1 MADIDLGSVA
11 VALARPLRISPWRD
25 ADSTQQPAR
34 DHANLTLLNGLA
46 ALDWPTGEHLA
57 HQDDAPQ
64 LQRLEAKL
72 DLGLQL
78 LAQLLGNQ
86 TALPPTQSLLLSA
99 QALAWRDPNPPPADD
114 LHLELFIDARIPQPL
129 QLKGRLDR
137 QDGDYWIVRF
147 CAVPDAVQDG
157 LDRAVFRWH
166 RRQVQAGQT
175 SLPSS

>member
-1 MADIDLGSVA
+1 MADFDLGSVA
-11 VALARPLRISPWRD
+11 VELTRPLRISPWRD
-25 ADSTQQPAR
+25 ADSAQQPAR

-57 HQDDAPQ
+57 AQDHNPQ
-64 LQRLEAKL
+64 LQRLEAKF

-86 TALPPTQSLLLSA
+86 IALPPTQSLWLSA
-99 QALAWRDPNPPPADD
+99 EALAWRDPNPPPAET

-129 QLKGRLDR
+129 QLQGSLDG
-137 QDGDYWIVRF
+137 QHGDYWIVRF
-147 CAVPDAVQDG
+147 CAVPEAVQDG

-166 RRQVQAGQT
+166 RRQLGQVQRKAV
-175 SLPSS
+175 